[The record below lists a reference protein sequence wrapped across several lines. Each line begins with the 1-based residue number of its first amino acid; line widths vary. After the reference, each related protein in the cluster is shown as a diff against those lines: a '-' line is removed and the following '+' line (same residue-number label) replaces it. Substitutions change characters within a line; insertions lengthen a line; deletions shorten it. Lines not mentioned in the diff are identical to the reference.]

1 MQEHLQNKT
10 TQLTFSTGTES
21 ELTMVDLKS
30 LQLELAFARRARR
43 DAEMAGLDLERVIE
57 RMQAGRSLQQIEL
70 ELSALGEPAATDR
83 TAPVFDAATFRQAA

>member
-10 TQLTFSTGTES
+10 TQPTFSTGTEW

-70 ELSALGEPAATDR
+70 ELSALGEPAATDL
-83 TAPVFDAATFRQAA
+83 TAPVLDAATFRQAA